1 MLVGTSLGGCLQ
13 SIMSGEVSV
22 DDVLCIITRTNCVD
36 IDSLMHVVEVY
47 HEHGNKFATKASN
60 YSSLGQFDLDE
71 IKALAQDLYER
82 GKIFQPRLISNYP
95 GFIHPELDRDQLW
108 LEIAPKPT
116 ESPAV
121 IKAYEHFKML
131 VKLTDA

>member
-13 SIMSGEVSV
+13 SLLRNEVSV
-22 DDVLCIITRTNCVD
+22 DDVLCIITRTSCAD

-47 HEHGNKFATKASN
+47 HEHGNKFAITPAN
-60 YSSLGQFDLDE
+60 YDLSQFDIDD
-71 IKALAQDLYER
+71 IKDLARSLYEC
-82 GKIFQPRLISNYP
+82 GKIFQPRLISNSP
-95 GFIHPELDRDQLW
+95 GFLHPELSRDQLW

-121 IKAYEHFKML
+121 IKAYEQYKML
-131 VKLTDA
+131 RTLTDA